1 MGRWVYLCG
10 ASHSQ
15 TPLSGISYSSLS
27 LVCKKPCNRLH
38 GCLCFK
44 NWEKP
49 HVTLESSFLWF
60 LDIRFSL
67 VFRFQSSWRSCNFSF
82 QGIEDKSSPSPFQ
95 FDQLDKIFKVLGN
108 PTADKW
114 PTLTTLPHWAQ
125 NRQSIQSRKYDNPGF
140 YSIVQLPPKSPGF
153 DLLSK
158 MLEYDPIKR
167 ITAAQALE
175 HEYFRNDP
183 IPGRNSLVPANSADK
198 VIRICISS
206 F

>member
-1 MGRWVYLCG
+1 M
-10 ASHSQ
+10 
-15 TPLSGISYSSLS
+15 
-27 LVCKKPCNRLH
+27 
-38 GCLCFK
+38 
-44 NWEKP
+44 
-49 HVTLESSFLWF
+49 HVFVIFRYPVFTHFLYQ
-60 LDIRFSL
+60 II
-67 VFRFQSSWRSCNFSF
+67 WRSCNFSF
-82 QGIEDKSSPSPFQ
+82 QGIEDKSGPSPFQ
-95 FDQLDKIFKVLGN
+95 LDQLDKIFKVLGN

-153 DLLSK
+153 NLLSK

-198 VIRICISS
+198 VITCIVLLSTYYFS
-206 F
+206 LFRCFCQLCRVR